1 MNTNKPAQLLPNSST
16 TLERDLADTL
26 LNELGDFD
34 FTDIHS
40 PDRCPKLLLGWLAW
54 ERHVEGYDESWPEDR
69 KRDAIRNAPN
79 VSMRKG
85 SIASMRNA
93 IRAAGLGEIE
103 FITRGKRYK
112 HNAKIKHNGKQR
124 YGNITDMK
132 WAEYSVAFKTL
143 LTSTQLN
150 LARKILEATTS
161 ARNQLISVQYDAP
174 AKHNRTIKHNG
185 RYRYGV
191 R

>member
-1 MNTNKPAQLLPNSST
+1 MSMNRPAQLLPNSST

-103 FITRGKRYK
+103 FITRGKRYQ
-112 HNAKIKHNGKQR
+112 HNRTIKHNGKQQYASR
-124 YGNITDMK
+124 SQMK
-132 WAEYSVAFKTL
+132 WAEYHVAFKTL